1 MGLGRGC
8 RSVCALWPASAQNL
22 PQSSRRPFCRAARR
36 HPHLTCT
43 MNSSVFQLDRG
54 LRTSLVSSQVYFTE
68 QELKIQRGNW
78 EESESR
84 ESEWNWSPDS

>member
-1 MGLGRGC
+1 
-8 RSVCALWPASAQNL
+8 
-22 PQSSRRPFCRAARR
+22 
-36 HPHLTCT
+36 

-78 EESESR
+78 EESEFR